1 MNKKHLITIAGK
13 LGSGKSSTAKKVAE
27 MLGYKHLSSGDF
39 MRDIASSR
47 GISLMELNKVAEGD
61 NSIDKELDDRNIEI
75 GKQAEIILDS
85 RLGFYFIPD
94 SFRVYLDLPL
104 EISAERI
111 LRDKESNPNRL
122 KEDSASFDT
131 KEDVMK
137 SIRNRQESERLR
149 YEKIYGIKDVSNA
162 DNFDLIIDTS
172 KYPLEEVAQKI
183 VEEYKKWLIRV

>member
-39 MRDIASSR
+39 MRDVASAR
-47 GISLMELNKVAEGD
+47 GISLMELNRTAEGD
-61 NSIDKELDDRNIEI
+61 NSIDKELDNRNLEI
-75 GKQAEIILDS
+75 GKQSEIILDS

-104 EISAERI
+104 EVSAERI
-111 LRDKESNPNRL
+111 LKDKENNPNRL
-122 KEDSASFDT
+122 KEDSASFNT

-137 SIRNRQESERLR
+137 SVINRQESERLR
-149 YEKIYGIKDVSNA
+149 YEKLYGIKDVSNA
-162 DNFDLIIDTS
+162 NNFDLIIDTS
-172 KYPLEEVAQKI
+172 KYSLEEVTQKI
-183 VEEYKKWLIRV
+183 VEEYKKWLTRG

>member
-1 MNKKHLITIAGK
+1 MNKKYLITIAGK

-39 MRDIASSR
+39 MRDVASER
-47 GISLMELNKVAEGD
+47 GISLMELNRTAEGD
-61 NSIDKELDDRNIEI
+61 NSIDKELDNRNIEI
-75 GKQAEIILDS
+75 GKQSEIILDS

-104 EISAERI
+104 EVSAERI
-111 LRDKESNPNRL
+111 LKDKENNPNRL
-122 KEDSASFDT
+122 KEDSVSFNT

-137 SIRNRQESERLR
+137 SVINRQESERLR
-149 YEKIYGIKDVSNA
+149 YEKLYGIKDVSNA

-172 KYPLEEVAQKI
+172 KYSLEEVTQKI
-183 VEEYKKWLIRV
+183 VEEYKKWLTRG

>member
-39 MRDIASSR
+39 MRDVASER
-47 GISLMELNKVAEGD
+47 GISLMELNRTAEGD
-61 NSIDKELDDRNIEI
+61 NSIDKELDNRNIEI
-75 GKQAEIILDS
+75 GKQSEIILDS

-104 EISAERI
+104 EVSAERI
-111 LRDKESNPNRL
+111 LKDKENNPNRL
-122 KEDSASFDT
+122 KEDSASFNT

-137 SIRNRQESERLR
+137 SVINRQESERLR
-149 YEKIYGIKDVSNA
+149 YEKLYGIKDVSNA
-162 DNFDLIIDTS
+162 NNFDLIIDTS
-172 KYPLEEVAQKI
+172 KYSLEEVTQKI
-183 VEEYKKWLIRV
+183 VEEYKKWLTRG

>member
-39 MRDIASSR
+39 MRDVASER
-47 GISLMELNKVAEGD
+47 GISLMELNRTAEGD
-61 NSIDKELDDRNIEI
+61 NSIDKELDNRNIEI
-75 GKQAEIILDS
+75 GKQSEIILDS

-104 EISAERI
+104 EVSAERI
-111 LRDKESNPNRL
+111 LKDKENNPNRL
-122 KEDSASFDT
+122 KEDSVSFNT

-137 SIRNRQESERLR
+137 SVINRQESERLR
-149 YEKIYGIKDVSNA
+149 YEKLYGIKDVSNA

-172 KYPLEEVAQKI
+172 KYSLEEVTQKI
-183 VEEYKKWLIRV
+183 VEEYKKWLTRG

>member
-75 GKQAEIILDS
+75 GKQSEIILDS

-131 KEDVMK
+131 KEDIMK
-137 SIRNRQESERLR
+137 SIRNRQESEKTR
-149 YEKIYGIKDVSNA
+149 YDNLYGIKDMSHI

-183 VEEYKKWLIRV
+183 VEEYKKWLIRA

>member
-27 MLGYKHLSSGDF
+27 MLKYKHLSSGDF
-39 MRDIASSR
+39 MRDVASER
-47 GISLMELNKVAEGD
+47 GISLMELNRIAEGD
-61 NSIDKELDDRNIEI
+61 GSIDKELDNRNIEI
-75 GKQAEIILDS
+75 GKQSEIILDS

-104 EISAERI
+104 EVSAERI
-111 LRDKESNPNRL
+111 LRDKENNPNRL

-149 YEKIYGIKDVSNA
+149 YEKLYGIKDVSNA

-172 KYPLEEVAQKI
+172 KYSLEEVAQKI

>member
-75 GKQAEIILDS
+75 GKQFEVVLDS
-85 RLGFYFIPD
+85 RLGFHFIPD
-94 SFRVYLDLPL
+94 SFRVYLDLPP
-104 EISAERI
+104 EVAAERI
-111 LRDKESNPNRL
+111 LKDKENNPNRH
-122 KEDSASFDT
+122 KEDNASFDT
-131 KEDVMK
+131 KEDIMK
-137 SIRNRQESERLR
+137 SIINRQESERSR
-149 YEKIYGIKDVSNA
+149 YDNLYGIKDVSRA

-172 KYPLEEVAQKI
+172 KYPLEKVAQKI
-183 VEEYKKWLIRV
+183 VEEYNNWLSE

>member
-27 MLGYKHLSSGDF
+27 MLKYKHLSSGDF
-39 MRDIASSR
+39 MRDLASER
-47 GISLMELNKVAEGD
+47 GISLMELNRIAEGD
-61 NSIDKELDDRNIEI
+61 GSIDKELDNRNIEI
-75 GKQAEIILDS
+75 GKQSEIILDS

-104 EISAERI
+104 EVSAERI
-111 LRDKESNPNRL
+111 LRDKENNPNRL

-149 YEKIYGIKDVSNA
+149 YEKLYGIKDVSNA

-172 KYPLEEVAQKI
+172 KYSLEEVAQKI

>member
-75 GKQAEIILDS
+75 GKQSEIILDS

>member
-183 VEEYKKWLIRV
+183 VEEYKKWLIRA